1 MKAKLLKKIRSR
13 YTMTF
18 NPNVVEGGF
27 PYKITF
33 MCNKTTGEII
43 YKTFQTKEKMFDAYR
58 RSVIYYCGK
67 LYHQY
72 PRNRDKPLQTIRH
85 YESK

>member
-18 NPNVVEGGF
+18 NPNIVEGGF
-27 PYKITF
+27 PYKITL
-33 MCNKTTGEII
+33 MYKKYTDETTSE
-43 YKTFQTKEKMFDAYR
+43 TFQTKEEMFKAYR
-58 RSVIYYCGK
+58 SSVLYYCAK

-72 PRNRDKPLQTIRH
+72 PKNRDKPLQTIKHHER
-85 YESK
+85 

>member
-18 NPNVVEGGF
+18 NPNSKEGDYC
-27 PYKITF
+27 YKITL
-33 MCNKTTGEII
+33 M
-43 YKTFQTKEKMFDAYR
+43 YKKYTDETISEVYRTKEEMFKAYR
-58 RSVIYYCGK
+58 RSVIFYCGK

-72 PRNRDKPLQTIRH
+72 QKNRDKPLQTIKHHER
-85 YESK
+85 